1 MNTAQRRRA
10 RALPVMSS
18 TSRCRIDK
26 PAVRPEN
33 DSRGDFLACERAR
46 RSPPECGLPGNSSR
60 ENVASANSRGSNEAE
75 RRSVR
80 AYRLRGMVRASTR
93 YLSTMMRRS
102 NATTRSATVRKK
114 CTVSNFASRFADV
127 KQSATIPFRRVFRSL
142 YACSKKKM
150 CKNYCPFNFP
160 GRKFPKYSL
169 NSEKIIQSYP
179 IG

>member
-46 RSPPECGLPGNSSR
+46 QSPPECGLPGNSSR
-60 ENVASANSRGSNEAE
+60 ENVVSANSRGSNEAE

-80 AYRLRGMVRASTR
+80 AYRLRGMVRASTW

-114 CTVSNFASRFADV
+114 CTVSNFASRFADN
-127 KQSATIPFRRVFRSL
+127 QPRSL
-142 YACSKKKM
+142 LGAFFVVSMLAARKKCAKITVLLIF
-150 CKNYCPFNFP
+150 PDGNFP
-160 GRKFPKYSL
+160 S
-169 NSEKIIQSYP
+169 IA
-179 IG
+179 